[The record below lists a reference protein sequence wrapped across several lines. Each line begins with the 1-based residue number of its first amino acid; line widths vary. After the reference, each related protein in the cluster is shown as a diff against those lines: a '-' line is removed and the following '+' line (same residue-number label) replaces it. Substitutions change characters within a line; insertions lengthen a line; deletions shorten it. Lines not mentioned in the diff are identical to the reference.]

1 MINDKGKI
9 YYGLGLDNAQLRAD
23 ASEARSIIKGIGDST
38 VAEGNRIDGSMSKIG
53 VAVLGAFSVQQAAQF
68 AKTIVDV
75 RGEVEALEK
84 SFVVLAGHKGI
95 PLFEE
100 IRRYATDTTFQLGDL
115 AKGAQ
120 TLLAFNIEAD
130 RVMPILKQIGDISMG
145 NTDKFNSL
153 VLAFAQMSSTGK
165 LMGQDLLQMINAGF
179 NPLTVISEKTGKSIA
194 QLKKEMEQGG
204 ITADMVADA
213 FQTATAAGGKFN
225 GMLEDQSKGIKGMKS
240 NLEGAWEE
248 ALNSIGEK
256 NEEVIKGSIQG
267 VTLLVQNYEKVGE
280 VLAVIISTYG
290 AYKAALIATETARNA
305 ITTVRHTEEAAALY
319 QLLTAEQQAMISK
332 QGLSTT
338 SAEYYALVK
347 AESTANVQA
356 AQATLAKAR
365 TEVSAASQTVT
376 ARRAEYVAAKQ
387 AEAQR
392 AAELVQVKATGTTK
406 QIEVAQRK
414 LNAAQTERE
423 SAAIAFQ
430 SATQDFHAKKT
441 AVVAAAKNAEAVAT
455 ATNTA
460 AQTADATAT
469 GFLSVAK
476 TRLTAVAARLNAVI
490 MANPF
495 ALAAAAVVALGYGI
509 YKLITYQTDAEK
521 AQEKLNEAVRESE
534 RAIGS
539 ERHQIDAMFARL
551 KAAKEGTDEY
561 RSAKEAIMSKYG
573 EYLKGLGDETTA
585 LNDVAAAYTLITQEA
600 KKAANARAME
610 AFTKDAADTLATKEG
625 EVKDDVYELLKKKFK
640 GQKGADGID
649 LAETYYWKIKP
660 VLEGDGEITD
670 EIQGIIDQFDKVTK
684 ITNRATG
691 GDEYT
696 IVNNELRVLINDAKR
711 ARAIFN
717 NTMEEA
723 RRKFGENPVAGDDN
737 TPTAFD
743 AMAASLSQLM
753 EQLPK
758 ARQELAALQAADK
771 PDPAAIAA
779 KQQEIQTIEAQ
790 TLARERQLTAIKD
803 VKVQIEVLQK
813 EQLNYAADSDE
824 YSALEGRIKA
834 LQNKLPK
841 TGGGNEETEAAR
853 IQRETAERNEQIRK
867 YGESVSRETRQ
878 AELDIAQS
886 KIDAMEEGFAKQQ
899 AQIKLT
905 YDRMIF
911 ENEQR
916 EQEWVEA
923 LRDSKELEWQNA
935 NPNYKKEGK
944 TFDRST
950 VTAADLSPEQKQR
963 LQAYTDFA
971 ANYQRDSNTKLLT
984 DTLGEFLTYE
994 QKKQKIVEEYAKK
1007 REELYQHNEDGT
1019 RKKDA
1024 QGNDLL
1030 IDGAT
1035 QGNIDLINQAETE
1048 DLYQLEVD
1056 AKKVSSAITA
1066 LFQDMSRKTTADIK
1080 SIADKGREALA
1091 FLTADT
1097 YDAELGLE
1105 LGISEEQYKYLK
1117 NTPTELEKIRKG
1129 IEDCDEA
1136 ATKSENAFEKMA
1148 SGIKKIV
1155 NAGDSLSE
1163 LDKGIAMLQEG
1174 VNEVIGVLNFL
1185 EDTFSGL
1192 GDAFGSDVLSDIG
1205 EGVGMVTDALSSTMS
1220 GVQAGAMFG
1229 PWGAAIGGAIGLAT
1243 SLAKSIAK
1251 IHDKKHE
1258 KEIARLGEQV
1268 DTLQKSY
1275 ETLGEQI
1282 EKAYSKDASNLIEQ
1296 QNQLLEQQQIL
1307 IRQQIAEEK
1316 AKKNS
1321 DEERIKEWEQ
1331 QLEDIDKQIAENKEA
1346 AVDAVFGSDLKSAIE
1361 DFASA
1366 YADAWANGTKS
1377 SQTAKD
1383 YVRNMMRDM
1392 VTESIKAAIQSS
1404 KAIEEIR
1411 AKLLEFYA
1419 DGVFDAAEQEW
1430 AYKKAEE
1437 LQNDLDAQFGWAD
1450 GLFTDEATREGAKS
1464 GIATASQESVDE
1476 LNGRATA
1483 IQSHTYTI
1491 AECQKLLVET
1501 TMQLLEAV
1509 WGIQRNTDR
1518 LETIENDMRSV
1529 KNTVNDI
1536 ALKGI
1541 KLK

>member
-23 ASEARSIIKGIGDST
+23 AAEARSVIKSIGDTT
-38 VAEGNRIDGSMSKIG
+38 VSEGNRIDGSMRKIG
-53 VAVLGAFSVQQAAQF
+53 VAVMGAFSVQQAAQF
-68 AKTIVDV
+68 AKTVVDV
-75 RGEVEALEK
+75 RGEIEALEK

-95 PLFEE
+95 PLFNE
-100 IRRYATDTTFQLGDL
+100 IRTFATDTTFQLGDL

-120 TLLAFNIEAD
+120 TLMAFDIEAD
-130 RVMPILKQIGDISMG
+130 RVMPILRQIGDISMG
-145 NTDKFNSL
+145 NVDKFNSL
-153 VLAFAQMSSTGK
+153 ILAFAQMSSTGK

-179 NPLTVISEKTGKSIA
+179 NPLTIISDKTGKSIA

-204 ITADMVADA
+204 ITSDMVADA
-213 FQTATAAGGKFN
+213 FESATAAGGKFN
-225 GMLEDQSKGIKGMKS
+225 GMLEDQSKGIKGLKS

-267 VTLLVQNYEKVGE
+267 VTLLVQNYEKVGR
-280 VLAVIISTYG
+280 VIAELIGVYG
-290 AYKAALIATETARNA
+290 VYKAALITLNAVEAVQIQLTSGWTLAELAHYKALVLVEKAQKLLNATIWKNPYVAAAAAVAALAYGLYKYFEVENQAKKAAEDHKTAIDTLNQKYGEEQNRIDSLINTIRDETTARVDRIVAMNELKGLYPNIFDKYIDEKGHIRDLIGLQRELNEAQANRRMAEEGDILTDYERKLRDYKQLQKATANGWSWASAGTYNNVNDLTEDWSFWQSKDSFLAEKVAYWEQMVAKQRKVVDENNYTRFVSSLADKTDEELERLRQLYDKTGELTATETRRLEA
-305 ITTVRHTEEAAALY
+305 INSEISSRKPAAVVENKAYWEDYVKQQQKMLDNMTEAQLKTEEAAR
-319 QLLTAEQQAMISK
+319 IR
-332 QGLSTT
+332 
-338 SAEYYALVK
+338 
-347 AESTANVQA
+347 AN
-356 AQATLAKAR
+356 
-365 TEVSAASQTVT
+365 
-376 ARRAEYVAAKQ
+376 
-387 AEAQR
+387 
-392 AAELVQVKATGTTK
+392 
-406 QIEVAQRK
+406 
-414 LNAAQTERE
+414 
-423 SAAIAFQ
+423 
-430 SATQDFHAKKT
+430 
-441 AVVAAAKNAEAVAT
+441 
-455 ATNTA
+455 
-460 AQTADATAT
+460 
-469 GFLSVAK
+469 
-476 TRLTAVAARLNAVI
+476 
-490 MANPF
+490 
-495 ALAAAAVVALGYGI
+495 
-509 YKLITYQTDAEK
+509 IT
-521 AQEKLNEAVRESE
+521 
-534 RAIGS
+534 
-539 ERHQIDAMFARL
+539 
-551 KAAKEGTDEY
+551 
-561 RSAKEAIMSKYG
+561 
-573 EYLKGLGDETTA
+573 
-585 LNDVAAAYTLITQEA
+585 
-600 KKAANARAME
+600 
-610 AFTKDAADTLATKEG
+610 
-625 EVKDDVYELLKKKFK
+625 K
-640 GQKGADGID
+640 GQKKID
-649 LAETYYWKIKP
+649 AY
-660 VLEGDGEITD
+660 
-670 EIQGIIDQFDKVTK
+670 KV
-684 ITNRATG
+684 NG
-691 GDEYT
+691 
-696 IVNNELRVLINDAKR
+696 
-711 ARAIFN
+711 
-717 NTMEEA
+717 
-723 RRKFGENPVAGDDN
+723 
-737 TPTAFD
+737 
-743 AMAASLSQLM
+743 
-753 EQLPK
+753 
-758 ARQELAALQAADK
+758 
-771 PDPAAIAA
+771 
-779 KQQEIQTIEAQ
+779 
-790 TLARERQLTAIKD
+790 
-803 VKVQIEVLQK
+803 
-813 EQLNYAADSDE
+813 
-824 YSALEGRIKA
+824 
-834 LQNKLPK
+834 NK
-841 TGGGNEETEAAR
+841 EETEAQR
-853 IQRETAERNEQIRK
+853 IQRETAERNEQIQQ
-867 YGESVSRETRQ
+867 YGEAVSREVRQ

-911 ENEQR
+911 ENQQR

-950 VTAADLSPEQKQR
+950 VTAADLTPEQKAR

-971 ANYQRDSNTKLLT
+971 AAYQRDSNQKLLE

-994 QKKQKIVEEYAKK
+994 QKKHKIVEEYAKK
-1007 REELYQHNEDGT
+1007 REELYQRNEDGT

-1035 QGNIDLINQAETE
+1035 QGNIDFINQAETE

-1080 SIADKGREALA
+1080 SIADKGREALE

-1097 YDAELGLE
+1097 YNAELGLA
-1105 LGISEEQYKYLK
+1105 LGISEEQYNYLK

-1129 IEDCDEA
+1129 IEECDEA

-1192 GDAFGSDVLSDIG
+1192 GEAFGSDVLSDIG

-1258 KEIARLGEQV
+1258 KEIARLGEQI

-1282 EKAYSKDASNLIEQ
+1282 ENAYSKDASNLIEQ
-1296 QNQLLEQQQIL
+1296 QNEMLKQQQLLIK
-1307 IRQQIAEEK
+1307 QQIAEEE
-1316 AKKNS
+1316 AKKNT
-1321 DEERIKEWEQ
+1321 DQERINEWKQ
-1331 QLEDIDKQIAENKEA
+1331 QIEDIDKQIADNKEA
-1346 AVDAVFGSDLKSAIE
+1346 AVDAVFGSDLQNAIE
-1361 DFASA
+1361 NFASA

-1392 VTESIKAAIQSS
+1392 VTESIKAAIASS

-1450 GLFTDEATREGAKS
+1450 GLFSNEAAREGSKS

-1518 LETIENDMRSV
+1518 LEAIESDMRSV